1 MEPLFYAFF
10 FLLVLLV
17 SVLFMIKRDT
27 TLQKVVIERPP
38 LAAGYLFENQFEMI
52 TPSFV
57 RKLGKPNFQPLV
69 KKRFDKVKQWDA
81 SGNQL

>member
-17 SVLFMIKRDT
+17 SILFMIKRDT

-52 TPSFV
+52 TPSFD
-57 RKLGKPNFQPLV
+57 

>member
-10 FLLVLLV
+10 FLLLLLV
-17 SVLFMIKRDT
+17 SILFMIKRDT

-38 LAAGYLFENQFEMI
+38 MPAGYLFENQFEMI

-57 RKLGKPNFQPLV
+57 
-69 KKRFDKVKQWDA
+69 KKMGFDKVKQWDA
-81 SGNQL
+81 SGNPL